1 MTEGAEAPPDVRRA
15 ADRRG
20 NALFVLSLLVFLA
33 SRLAGLS
40 DFPIYF
46 FGDEAV
52 QSVQA
57 ENLLLNHGK
66 DPENHQLLP
75 TYFRNGTAFN
85 IGASVYAQVPVYL
98 LFGHGIATTRAVG
111 VLFGLLAAA
120 AVGLILRD
128 AFGLRFWW
136 AGVLLLGIT
145 PAWFLHSRTA
155 FEVVLGVA
163 FYAWCLYFYLRYR
176 RGSGPSL
183 LAAVVAA
190 ALAFYAYNAIQ
201 PVVAATALLLLL
213 ADAPYHAR
221 RWRWGLLALAV
232 AAVCAVPYARYL
244 AVRPGETARR
254 LQEINSTWVRRDL
267 TTRQKLEAF
276 GDRYRIAISPAYW
289 YARES
294 ERDGL
299 RHRMKGWGH
308 LWWPTLPFAAAG
320 LGLCVWRLRDPA
332 SRAVLLALAAAP
344 LGAAVANVLVT
355 RGMAVVVPAALLT
368 GIGLDAALRGVSR
381 IAPAPAVAAAAF
393 AALAGVQA
401 AMASDA
407 VRHGARWYD
416 DYGLYGMQWGARQ
429 VFGELVERRRAAPA
443 RPIVMSPVWANGAD
457 DLAQFFLG
465 RGAVSFAGM
474 TAVAADPASARPD
487 ALYVF
492 PEDEYRLIADDK
504 KLKIGIE
511 KTIDDPA
518 GRPAFRFASIAPV
531 PNWRELLAAEVEA
544 RHRLE
549 SEEVIV
555 KGETWTVAHSILDM
569 GPLSNLFDGNPSTL
583 VRTKDVDPA
592 VFEFAFP
599 RPRPVKAVSVTT
611 ETGTIALTLTR
622 TAPDGSKEERSRTWQ
637 GLPPDPTVSL
647 EFADSRP
654 AKSLRL
660 VVENPDK
667 KEPTH
672 LHVREIRIEP

>member
-1 MTEGAEAPPDVRRA
+1 MTDGAEAPPGARRA
-15 ADRRG
+15 ADRWG
-20 NALFVLSLLVFLA
+20 TALFVLSLLVFLA
-33 SRLAGLS
+33 SRLVGLS

-57 ENLLLNHGK
+57 ENLLQNHGK

-85 IGASVYAQVPVYL
+85 IGASVYAQIPGYL
-98 LFGHGIATTRAVG
+98 LFGHTIATTRAVG

-136 AGVLLLGIT
+136 TGVLLLGIT

-163 FYAWCLYFYLRYR
+163 CYAWFLYFYLRYR
-176 RGSGPSL
+176 RGNGPAL

-221 RWRWGLLALAV
+221 RWRWVLLALAV
-232 AAVCAVPYARYL
+232 AALGAVPYARYL

-294 ERDGL
+294 ERDVL

-308 LWWPTLPFAAAG
+308 VWWPTLPFAAVG
-320 LGLCVWRLRDPA
+320 LALCAWRIREPGP
-332 SRAVLLALAAAP
+332 RAVLVALAAAP
-344 LGAAVANVLVT
+344 LGAAVASVLVT

-368 GIGLDAALRGVSR
+368 GVGLDAALRGLARLVPGR
-381 IAPAPAVAAAAF
+381 AVAVAAF
-393 AALAGVQA
+393 AVLAGAQA
-401 AMASDA
+401 AMTADA
-407 VRHGARWYD
+407 LRHGARWYD
-416 DYGLYGMQWGARQ
+416 DYGLYGMQWGAKQ
-429 VFGELVERRRAAPA
+429 VFGELVLRHRAAPA
-443 RPIVMSPVWANGAD
+443 RPIVLSPVWANGAD
-457 DLAQFFLG
+457 DLAQFFVG
-465 RGAVSFAGM
+465 RGTVRFAGM
-474 TAVAADPASARPD
+474 SAVAADPASALPD

-492 PEDEYRLIADDK
+492 PEDEYRLIAEDP
-504 KLKIGIE
+504 KLRIDIE
-511 KTIDDPA
+511 KTIDDP
-518 GRPAFRFASIAPV
+518 GGHPAFRFASIAPA
-531 PNWRELLAAEVEA
+531 PNWRELLAAEVEQ
-544 RHRLE
+544 RHRLAT
-549 SEEVIV
+549 EEVPV
-555 KGETWTVAHSILDM
+555 RGETWTVAHSILDM
-569 GPLSNLFDGNPSTL
+569 GPLSNLFDGEPSTL
-583 VRTKDVDPA
+583 VRTKEVDPA
-592 VFEFAFP
+592 VFEFTFSK
-599 RPRPVKAVSVTT
+599 PRPVRAVSVTT

-622 TAPDGSKEERSRTWQ
+622 TSPDGSKDERSRTWQ

-654 AKSLRL
+654 AKKLRL
-660 VVENPDK
+660 VVENVDK

-672 LHVREIRIEP
+672 LHIREIRVEP

>member
-1 MTEGAEAPPDVRRA
+1 MTDGGEAPPDLRRA
-15 ADRRG
+15 ADLRG
-20 NALFVLSLLVFLA
+20 NAFFVLSLLVFLA
-33 SRLAGLS
+33 SRVAGLS

-57 ENLLLNHGK
+57 ENLLRNHGE

-85 IGASVYAQVPVYL
+85 IGASVYAQIPGYL
-98 LFGHGIATTRAVG
+98 LFGHTIATTRAVG
-111 VLFGLLAAA
+111 VLFGLLASA
-120 AVGLILRD
+120 AVALVLRD

-155 FEVVLGVA
+155 FEVVPGVA
-163 FYAWCLYFYLRYR
+163 FYAWFLYFYLRYR
-176 RGSGPSL
+176 RGSGPAL
-183 LAAVVAA
+183 LAAAVSA
-190 ALAFYAYNAIQ
+190 ALAFYSYNAIQ
-201 PVVAATALLLLL
+201 PVVAATALLLLVS
-213 ADAPYHAR
+213 DATYHAR
-221 RWRWGLLALAV
+221 RWRRVLLGFAV

-289 YARES
+289 YGRES
-294 ERDGL
+294 ERDVL

-308 LWWPTLPFAAAG
+308 IWWPTLPFAAAG
-320 LGLCVWRLRDPA
+320 LAICVWRIREPGP
-332 SRAVLLALAAAP
+332 RAVLLALAAAP
-344 LGAAVANVLVT
+344 LGAAVASVLVT

-381 IAPAPAVAAAAF
+381 VAPATAVAAVAF
-393 AALAGVQA
+393 AALAAVQA
-401 AMASDA
+401 AMAADA
-407 VRHGARWYD
+407 LRHGARWYD
-416 DYGLYGMQWGARQ
+416 DYGLYGMQWGAKQ
-429 VFGELVERRRAAPA
+429 VFGELVERSRAAPA
-443 RPIVMSPVWANGAD
+443 RPIVLSPVWANGAD

-465 RGAVSFAGM
+465 RGAVRFAGM
-474 TAVAADPASARPD
+474 SAVAADPASARPD

-492 PEDEYRLIADDK
+492 PEDEYKLIAEDP
-504 KLKIGIE
+504 KLRIGIE

-518 GRPAFRFASIAPV
+518 GRPAFRFASIAPA
-531 PNWRELLAAEVEA
+531 PNWRELLAAEVAE

-549 SEEVIV
+549 TEEVLV
-555 KGETWTVAHSILDM
+555 GGETWTVAHSILDM
-569 GPLSNLFDGNPSTL
+569 GPLSNLFDHEPSTL

-592 VFEFAFP
+592 VFEFTFSK
-599 RPRPVKAVSVTT
+599 PRPVKTVSVTT

-622 TAPDGSKEERSRTWQ
+622 TAADGSRDERSRTWS

-647 EFADSRP
+647 EFSDSRP
-654 AKSLRL
+654 AKSVRL
-660 VVENPDK
+660 VVENVDK

-672 LHVREIRIEP
+672 LHLREIRIEP